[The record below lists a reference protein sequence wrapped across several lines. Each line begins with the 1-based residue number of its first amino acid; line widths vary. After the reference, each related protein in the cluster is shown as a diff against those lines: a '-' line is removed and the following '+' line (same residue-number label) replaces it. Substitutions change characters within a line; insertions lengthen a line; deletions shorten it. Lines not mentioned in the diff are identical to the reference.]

1 MTRHVVFGA
10 GQVGTTL
17 AERLAAGGH
26 TVRLVS
32 RSSHPA
38 PNGVEMLRADVTDR
52 SACLDAARD
61 AAVLYHCMNPDYSVA
76 VWNKTLPV
84 WQDNLLAAAKHTG
97 ARLVV
102 LENIYAFGDLGGL
115 ALTESTPRR
124 PRSRKGE
131 IRARLAE
138 GWYGAHVR
146 GDARV
151 VLGHGSDF
159 FGPRGTQTFFE
170 ERFWTRV
177 LAGKS
182 AQVLVPPDQPHTYHY
197 IPDVAAGL
205 ATLGTAPD
213 DAYGIGWM
221 LPCAPAV
228 TTRELIALMGKHLG
242 REVKVDVLPTIVRQ
256 GLKLFIPLLREFE
269 EMRYQWDAPFVV
281 DDSRF
286 RARFDSAPTPLDR
299 AAAETVNWARTYYS
313 KP

>member
-38 PNGVEMLRADVTDR
+38 PKGVEMLRADLTDR
-52 SACLDAARD
+52 SACLDSARD
-61 AAVLYHCMNPDYSVA
+61 ATVLYHCMNPYYSVA
-76 VWNKTLPV
+76 VWNETLPV
-84 WQDNLLAAAKHTG
+84 WQGNLLAAAQQTG

-102 LENIYAFGDLGGL
+102 LENVYAFGDFGGRS
-115 ALTESTPRR
+115 LTESTPRR

-138 GWYGAHVR
+138 GWYAAE
-146 GDARV
+146 ARV

-182 AQVLVPPDQPHTYHY
+182 AQVLVAPDQPHTYHY

-213 DAYGIGWM
+213 DVYGSGWM
-221 LPCAPAV
+221 LPCAPAI
-228 TTRELIALMGKHLG
+228 TTRELIGLMANHIG
-242 REVKVDVLPTIVRQ
+242 RQVKVDVLPTIVRH

-269 EMRYQWDAPFVV
+269 EMRYQWEAPFIV
-281 DDSRF
+281 DDARF
-286 RARFDSAPTPLDR
+286 RARFGTVPTPLDR
-299 AAAETVNWARTYYS
+299 AAAETVSWARAYYS
-313 KP
+313 RA

>member
-17 AERLAAGGH
+17 AERLVAAGH

-38 PNGVEMLRADVTDR
+38 PKGVEMLRADVTDR

-61 AAVLYHCMNPDYSVA
+61 ATVLYHCMNPDHSVA
-76 VWNKTLPV
+76 VWNETLPV
-84 WQDNLLAAAKHTG
+84 WQGNLLVAAQQAG

-102 LENIYAFGDLGGL
+102 LENVYPFGDFGGRP
-115 ALTESTPRR
+115 LTESTPRQ

-138 GWYGAHVR
+138 GWYGADAR

-182 AQVLVPPDQPHTYHY
+182 AQVLVAPDQPHTYHY

-221 LPCAPAV
+221 LPCAPAI
-228 TTRELIALMGKHLG
+228 TTRELIGLMATHIG
-242 REVKVDVLPTIVRQ
+242 REVRVDVH
-256 GLKLFIPLLREFE
+256 
-269 EMRYQWDAPFVV
+269 
-281 DDSRF
+281 SR
-286 RARFDSAPTPLDR
+286 RSSGMD
-299 AAAETVNWARTYYS
+299 
-313 KP
+313 